1 MAAKKRGFFEY
12 VKTAFLNHWNLL
24 FFGAGTIAAAVSGHA
39 DIALPLLAAG
49 EIAYLTGMSTNR
61 KFQKYVDA
69 EDYREAR
76 QEASE
81 TQTQPALK
89 KIYQALDPITRMQ
102 MQDLLVSLWREVEA
116 TIFFVTHSIEE
127 AVYLGDRVYL
137 FSNSPGTILE
147 EVEVPPPDRPAMD
160 MQREPAFQEVV
171 YELRDTIDRLERE
184 QDLPQAKR

>member
-1 MAAKKRGFFEY
+1 MGRKDRTVLAEEMIQKVGLSVRHDADKFPHQLSGGMQQRVAIARTLILKPRIIMMDEP
-12 VKTAFLNHWNLL
+12 
-24 FFGAGTIAAAVSGHA
+24 FG
-39 DIALPLLAAG
+39 
-49 EIAYLTGMSTNR
+49 
-61 KFQKYVDA
+61 
-69 EDYREAR
+69 
-76 QEASE
+76 
-81 TQTQPALK
+81 
-89 KIYQALDPITRMQ
+89 ALDPITRMQ

-147 EVEVPPPDRPAMD
+147 EVEVPPPDRPAME